1 MKGEKELV
9 KSRAGGGENVP
20 GLVGIA
26 CVPHSTGSSP
36 SLLLL
41 AVEANFR
48 ATMMKDIGKSLDSGT
63 DSIGVDSKEV
73 HGTGRWGGAGP

>member
-1 MKGEKELV
+1 M
-9 KSRAGGGENVP
+9 

-26 CVPHSTGSSP
+26 CVPHSAGSSP

-73 HGTGRWGGAGP
+73 HGTVGRDRSLAVRKLASS